1 MMNATPVVIL
11 FFFAAFLVLMTIY
24 YWYMA
29 VKSSPKLHLKR
40 RLRRMA
46 VDTTDRRF
54 PAELRLEILGEMGPV
69 DKLIFLMGPVRALD
83 RLIDNAGVK
92 NVDVKSVMLIMVLLG
107 GLGFSLSYLF
117 GMKTF
122 FIAIITLGAAIAP
135 IYVLTF
141 KRSRRIERFT
151 EQFPD
156 ALDMISRSLKAGHA
170 LSAALQMVGS
180 EMSEPTAGLFKVAY
194 EEQALGLSMREA
206 IDHMSKRI
214 PGSDVRFFVMATNV
228 HREVGGNLGEILERL
243 AKTIRERLTIRR
255 QVKVYSAQAKLSG
268 VILVLVP
275 PFMALLFYFMMPGYL
290 EEILTVPWGIY
301 VIYFAAIMQILGWLV
316 IRRIVDIKI

>member
-1 MMNATPVVIL
+1 MSATPVAIL
-11 FFFAAFLVLMTIY
+11 FFFVAFLVLMTLY
-24 YWYMA
+24 YWYVA
-29 VKSSPKLHLKR
+29 VTTSPKLHLKR
-40 RLRRMA
+40 RLRGMA

-54 PAELRLEILGEMGPV
+54 PAELRVEILGEMGLL
-69 DKLIFLMGPVRALD
+69 DKFLFMMRPIRSLD
-83 RLIDNAGVK
+83 RLIDNAGYK
-92 NVDVKSVMLIMVLLG
+92 NVDVKSVMFIMVLLG
-107 GLGFSLSYLF
+107 ATGFFLSYLF

-122 FIAIITLGAAIAP
+122 IIAIITLGAAIAP

-180 EMSEPTAGLFKVAY
+180 EMPEPTGGLFKVAY

-206 IDHMSKRI
+206 IDHMAKRI

-275 PFMALLFYFMMPGYL
+275 PFMALLFYFALPGYL
-290 EEILTVPWGIY
+290 EEILTVDWGLP
-301 VIYFAAIMQILGWLV
+301 VIYFAIIMQIIGWIV